1 MTRQKILVVDDDKDD
16 QSFLLEAI
24 NELYPSFECDL
35 ADNGREALEYIDKN
49 PPPPDYIFLDLNMPL
64 LNGYEFLREYR
75 KQPESDKSTIIVYST
90 SSHPQDRIATKDLG
104 ATDYITKLSDFR
116 KLKQTLQEVFGNYG
130 GFSPLT
136 V

>member
-1 MTRQKILVVDDDKDD
+1 MTKQRILVVDDDKDD

-64 LNGYEFLREYR
+64 LNGYEFLREYK
-75 KQPESDKSTIIVYST
+75 KQPESSKSTIIVYST

-116 KLKQTLQEVFGNYG
+116 KLKQTLQQVFGNYG
-130 GFSPLT
+130 GFSPSVL
-136 V
+136 